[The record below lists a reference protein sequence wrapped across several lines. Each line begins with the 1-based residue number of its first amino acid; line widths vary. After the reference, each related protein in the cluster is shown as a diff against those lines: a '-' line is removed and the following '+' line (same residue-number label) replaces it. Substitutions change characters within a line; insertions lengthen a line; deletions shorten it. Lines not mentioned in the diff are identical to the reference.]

1 VPLQVRAI
9 ARKTA
14 KTTAKR
20 MLYNYMGKPIQ
31 QPGVDPKSQGKL
43 LVQQQA
49 QSMKGGRVQPGGGSQ
64 HHVMLES
71 HNSRSTLGARPA
83 DAKAPQ

>member
-1 VPLQVRAI
+1 
-9 ARKTA
+9 
-14 KTTAKR
+14 

-49 QSMKGGRVQPGGGSQ
+49 QSMRGSQVQPSSGSQ

-71 HNSRSTLGARPA
+71 HNSLGARPT